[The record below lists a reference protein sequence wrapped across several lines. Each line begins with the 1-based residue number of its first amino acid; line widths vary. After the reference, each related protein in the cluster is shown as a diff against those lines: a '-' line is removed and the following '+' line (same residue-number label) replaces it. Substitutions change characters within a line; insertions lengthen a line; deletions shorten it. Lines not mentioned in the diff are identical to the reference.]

1 MSNTATV
8 QAIYEAFGR
17 GDIPAILEKL
27 DEDVRWDHWPHGNG
41 AQRAGVPW
49 MAERRGRAD
58 VANFFETLGEL
69 DITGFEVGNLL
80 EGGDQVAAVVELSGT
95 VKATGGSITNDEM
108 HLWTFGADGL
118 VTEFRH
124 YIDTAQH
131 AQAIVAEPTTTS
143 PA

>member
-58 VANFFETLGEL
+58 VANFFEALGGLE
-69 DITGFEVGNLL
+69 ITGFEIRNLL
-80 EGGDQVAAVVELSGT
+80 EGGDQVAAVLELSGK
-95 VKATGGSITNDEM
+95 VAATGASVTNDEM